1 MTLLEYHDNPE
12 LQKSH
17 APRRKDGM
25 SYILKNLPDKKII
38 FWTEPEKADILLPK
52 NLSRIIRP
60 LRDGVAEQ
68 TIPTAKPNDNR
79 PEYMR
84 AIEMRAMRRA
94 MDIVKH

>member
-1 MTLLEYHDNPE
+1 VKLLEYHDNPE

-25 SYILKNLPDKKII
+25 KYILKNFPDKKFI

-60 LRDGVAEQ
+60 LR
-68 TIPTAKPNDNR
+68 N
-79 PEYMR
+79 
-84 AIEMRAMRRA
+84 
-94 MDIVKH
+94 